1 MKRYCVVNTRALHQH
16 PALTELCVGRGWDVL
31 TFPCIGVELTN
42 TTQLSNHLAAP
53 DLSYAWL
60 VLTSSNAVDA
70 IAVAAKNRL
79 LILPPVACVGAAT
92 ALYAEERLGV
102 RVTFVPN
109 EATGSALAHQLPVN
123 AGERI
128 LLPQSA
134 IATPETS
141 AIMRSR
147 GAIVDV
153 ITAYTIHSGSGGD
166 DVPDAVITGRVDAV
180 MVTSPSALDGFLT
193 RMEAAGVPYTS
204 IERLIFAPIGP
215 TTAKA
220 IFNKSLHALPVP
232 TEHSLEGLLDVLACY
247 FDRLE
252 TLNESQQT

>member
-1 MKRYCVVNTRALHQH
+1 MKRYCVVNTRAVHQQA
-16 PALTELCVGRGWDVL
+16 ALTDLCIDRGWDVL
-31 TFPCIGVELTN
+31 AFPCIGVELTN
-42 TTQLSNHLAAP
+42 TTKLCDHLSTP

-70 IAVAAKNRL
+70 IAVAAKNRTL
-79 LILPPVACVGAAT
+79 LLPRIACVGAAT
-92 ALYAEERLGV
+92 ATYAEERLGV
-102 RVTFVPN
+102 RATFVPTV
-109 EATGSALAHQLPVN
+109 ATGSALAQQLPTN
-123 AGERI
+123 SGERI

-134 IATPETS
+134 IASPETA
-141 AIMRSR
+141 AILHSR
-147 GAIVDV
+147 GAVVDV
-153 ITAYTIHSGSGGD
+153 ISAYSVHAGSGGD
-166 DVPDAVITGRVDAV
+166 DVPDAVLSGKVDAV

-193 RMEAAGVPYTS
+193 RMEAAGVPYAS

-252 TLNESQQT
+252 TPNESQQT

>member
-1 MKRYCVVNTRALHQH
+1 VKRYCVVNTRALHQQ
-16 PALTELCVGRGWDVL
+16 PALTELCVDRGWDVL

-42 TTQLSNHLAAP
+42 TTLISEHIAALDVP
-53 DLSYAWL
+53 YAWL

-70 IAVAAKNRL
+70 VAVAAKNRP

-102 RVTFVPN
+102 RVTFVPSD
-109 EATGSALAHQLPVN
+109 ATGSALAHQLPMN
-123 AGERI
+123 ASKRI

-134 IATPETS
+134 IASPETA

-147 GAIVDV
+147 GAVVDV
-153 ITAYTIHSGSGGD
+153 ITAYTLHSGSGGD
-166 DVPDAVITGRVDAV
+166 DVPNAVITGKVDAV

-193 RMEAAGVPYTS
+193 RMEAAGVPYPS

-220 IFNKSLHALPVP
+220 IFNKSLHTLPIP
-232 TEHSLEGLLDVLACY
+232 TEHSLEGLIDVLACY

-252 TLNESQQT
+252 TPNETVQT

>member
-1 MKRYCVVNTRALHQH
+1 MKRYCVVNTRALHQQ

-31 TFPCIGVELTN
+31 AFPCIGVELTN
-42 TTQLSNHLAAP
+42 TTKLCDHLAAP
-53 DLSYAWL
+53 DVSYAWL

-70 IAVAAKNRL
+70 IAVAAKNRP
-79 LILPPVACVGAAT
+79 LILPPVACVGATT

-109 EATGSALAHQLPVN
+109 EATGGALAHQLPTNSV
-123 AGERI
+123 ERI

-134 IATPETS
+134 IASPETA
-141 AIMRSR
+141 AILHSR

-153 ITAYTIHSGSGGD
+153 ITAYSVHAGSGGD
-166 DVPDAVITGRVDAV
+166 DVPDAVLSGKVDAV

-193 RMEAAGVPYTS
+193 RMEASGVPYAS

-252 TLNESQQT
+252 TPNESQQS

>member
-1 MKRYCVVNTRALHQH
+1 MKRYCVVNTRAVHQQA
-16 PALTELCVGRGWDVL
+16 ALTDLCIDRGWDVL
-31 TFPCIGVELTN
+31 AFPCIGVELTN
-42 TTQLSNHLAAP
+42 TTQLSDHLAAP
-53 DLSYAWL
+53 DSSYAWL

-70 IAVAAKNRL
+70 IAVATENRTF
-79 LILPPVACVGAAT
+79 ILPRLACVGAAT

-102 RVTFVPN
+102 QATFIPTV
-109 EATGSALAHQLPVN
+109 ATGSALAQQLPTN

-134 IATPETS
+134 IASPETA
-141 AIMRSR
+141 AILHSR
-147 GAIVDV
+147 GAVVDV
-153 ITAYTIHSGSGGD
+153 ISAYSVHAGSGGD
-166 DVPDAVITGRVDAV
+166 DVPDAVLSGKVDAV

-193 RMEAAGVPYTS
+193 RMEAAGIPYAS

-252 TLNESQQT
+252 TPNESQQT

>member
-1 MKRYCVVNTRALHQH
+1 MKRYCVVNTRAVHQQA
-16 PALTELCVGRGWDVL
+16 ALTDLCLDHGWDVL
-31 TFPCIGVELTN
+31 AFPCIGVELTN
-42 TTQLSNHLAAP
+42 TTKLCDHLATP

-70 IAVAAKNRL
+70 IAAATENHTLLLPRL
-79 LILPPVACVGAAT
+79 ACVGAAT
-92 ALYAEERLGV
+92 AAYAEERLGV
-102 RVTFVPN
+102 RATFIPTV
-109 EATGSALAHQLPVN
+109 ATGSALAQQLRTN

-134 IATPETS
+134 IASHETA
-141 AIMRSR
+141 AILHSR
-147 GAIVDV
+147 GVVVDV
-153 ITAYTIHSGSGGD
+153 ISAYSVSAGSGGD
-166 DVPDAVITGRVDAV
+166 NVSDAIRAGQIDAV

-193 RMEAAGVPYTS
+193 RMEAAGVPYAS

-252 TLNESQQT
+252 TPNESQQT

>member
-1 MKRYCVVNTRALHQH
+1 MKRYCVVNTRAVHQQA
-16 PALTELCVGRGWDVL
+16 ALTDLCIDRGWDVL
-31 TFPCIGVELTN
+31 AFPCIGVELTN
-42 TTQLSNHLAAP
+42 TTQLSDHLAAP

-70 IAVAAKNRL
+70 IAVAAENRTL
-79 LILPPVACVGAAT
+79 LLPRLACVGAAT
-92 ALYAEERLGV
+92 AAYAEERLGV
-102 RVTFVPN
+102 RSTFIPTV
-109 EATGSALAHQLPVN
+109 ATGSALAQQLPTN
-123 AGERI
+123 AGERVF
-128 LLPQSA
+128 LPQSA
-134 IATPETS
+134 IASPETA
-141 AIMRSR
+141 AILHSR
-147 GAIVDV
+147 GAVVDV
-153 ITAYTIHSGSGGD
+153 ISAYSVSAGSGGD
-166 DVPDAVITGRVDAV
+166 DVPDAVLSGKLDAV

-252 TLNESQQT
+252 TPNESQQT

>member
-1 MKRYCVVNTRALHQH
+1 VKRYCVVNTRALHQQ
-16 PALTELCVGRGWDVL
+16 PALTELCVDRGWDVL

-42 TTQLSNHLAAP
+42 TTWISDHIAAP
-53 DLSYAWL
+53 DVPYGWL

-70 IAVAAKNRL
+70 VAVAAKNRP

-92 ALYAEERLGV
+92 ALYAEERLGIQ
-102 RVTFVPN
+102 VTFVPN

-123 AGERI
+123 AGKRI

-134 IATPETS
+134 IASPETA

-147 GAIVDV
+147 GAVVDV
-153 ITAYTIHSGSGGD
+153 ITAYTVHSGSGGD
-166 DVPDAVITGRVDAV
+166 DVPNAVITGKVDAV
-180 MVTSPSALDGFLT
+180 MVTSPSALDGFIA
-193 RMEAAGVPYTS
+193 RMEAAGVPYPS

-232 TEHSLEGLLDVLACY
+232 TEHSLEGLIDVLACY

-252 TLNESQQT
+252 TPNETVQT

>member
-1 MKRYCVVNTRALHQH
+1 VKRYCVVNTRALHQQ
-16 PALTELCVGRGWDVL
+16 PALTELCLDRGWDVL
-31 TFPCIGVELTN
+31 KFPCIGVELTN
-42 TTQLSNHLAAP
+42 ATQISEHLAAADMP
-53 DLSYAWL
+53 FAWL

-70 IAVAAKNRL
+70 IAVATKNQPI
-79 LILPPVACVGAAT
+79 ILPPVACVGAAT

-123 AGERI
+123 AGKRI

-134 IATPETS
+134 IASPETA
-141 AIMRSR
+141 AILHSR
-147 GAIVDV
+147 GAVVDV
-153 ITAYTIHSGSGGD
+153 ITAYTVHSGSGGD
-166 DVPDAVITGRVDAV
+166 DVPNAVITGKVDAV

-193 RMEAAGVPYTS
+193 RMEAAGVPSSS

-215 TTAKA
+215 TTARA
-220 IFNKSLHALPVP
+220 ISKNSLHTLPIP

-252 TLNESQQT
+252 TPNESQQT

>member
-1 MKRYCVVNTRALHQH
+1 MD
-16 PALTELCVGRGWDVL
+16 RGWDVL
-31 TFPCIGVELTN
+31 AYPCIGVDLTN
-42 TTQLSNHLAAP
+42 TTKLCDHLAAP
-53 DLSYAWL
+53 DVSYAWL

-70 IAVAAKNRL
+70 IAVAAKNRP
-79 LILPPVACVGAAT
+79 LILPPVACVGATT

-109 EATGSALAHQLPVN
+109 EATGGALAHQLPTNSV
-123 AGERI
+123 ERI

-134 IATPETS
+134 IASPETA
-141 AIMRSR
+141 AILHSR

-153 ITAYTIHSGSGGD
+153 ITAYTVHAGSGGD
-166 DVPDAVITGRVDAV
+166 DVQSAVLSGKVDAV

-193 RMEAAGVPYTS
+193 RMEASGVPYAS

-252 TLNESQQT
+252 TPNESQQS

>member
-1 MKRYCVVNTRALHQH
+1 VKRYCVVNTRALHQQ
-16 PALTELCVGRGWDVL
+16 PALTELCIDRGWNVL
-31 TFPCIGVELTN
+31 TFPCIGVELANATLIN
-42 TTQLSNHLAAP
+42 EHLASA
-53 DLSYAWL
+53 DMSYGWL

-70 IAVAAKNRL
+70 IAVATKNRP

-123 AGERI
+123 AGKRI

-134 IATPETS
+134 IASPETA
-141 AIMRSR
+141 AILHSR
-147 GAIVDV
+147 GAVVDDV
-153 ITAYTIHSGSGGD
+153 TAYTVHSGSGGD
-166 DVPDAVITGRVDAV
+166 DVPNAVITGKVDAV

-193 RMEAAGVPYTS
+193 RMEAAGVPYPS
-204 IERLIFAPIGP
+204 VERLIFAPIGP

-220 IFNKSLHALPVP
+220 VYNKSLHALPIP

-252 TLNESQQT
+252 TPTESHQT